1 MNNKKNTKKKEK
13 ETEKHSRD
21 SGNNGVKFDRSQ
33 SKERCSDSDPNNN
46 EHRIKK
52 IRLNSWSP
60 PVDSWNS
67 DCSSCYENGISTN
80 HCRNVMHHI
89 SPNSPVTSPN
99 IPGDNKNVN
108 VNNIGII
115 NSTNIRVL
123 LSPRLTT
130 AGRDLLTAEAG
141 MVIFNTT
148 TNKHQ
153 GYDGTNWNDFY

>member
-1 MNNKKNTKKKEK
+1 
-13 ETEKHSRD
+13 
-21 SGNNGVKFDRSQ
+21 
-33 SKERCSDSDPNNN
+33 
-46 EHRIKK
+46 
-52 IRLNSWSP
+52 
-60 PVDSWNS
+60 
-67 DCSSCYENGISTN
+67 
-80 HCRNVMHHI
+80 MHHI

-108 VNNIGII
+108 VRVNNIGII